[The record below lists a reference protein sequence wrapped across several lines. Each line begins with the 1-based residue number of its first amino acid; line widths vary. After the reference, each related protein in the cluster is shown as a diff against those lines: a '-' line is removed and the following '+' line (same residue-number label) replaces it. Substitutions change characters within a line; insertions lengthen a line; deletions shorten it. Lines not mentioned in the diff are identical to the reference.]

1 MIEGQNNIEFYKT
14 FPHGNRE
21 RKGGGQEE
29 FLLLI
34 VVKSYE

>member
-21 RKGGGQEE
+21 RKGGGAGRV
-29 FLLLI
+29 LTVDCSKVI
-34 VVKSYE
+34 